1 MALSTSAPII
11 AILVALVS
19 LQAVQ
24 GYVHTN
30 VGSLT
35 DDCTTQYDTLL
46 ASIPE
51 PTLDGELNC
60 TDQIANATANT
71 DGVYCPSQAV
81 LVACFQVSI
90 QPELHIQVAQHA
102 PTEKVSFHLVVSMQ
116 YPTCMHCAAEPDG
129 LDKPGWKL

>member
-1 MALSTSAPII
+1 MAVSFGVPIV
-11 AILVALVS
+11 AVLVALVR
-19 LQAVQ
+19 LRAVQ

-30 VGSLT
+30 VGSLN

-81 LVACFQVSI
+81 LVACFQVIIHSD
-90 QPELHIQVAQHA
+90 LHLQVARQSNNRRGISLIR
-102 PTEKVSFHLVVSMQ
+102 K
-116 YPTCMHCAAEPDG
+116 
-129 LDKPGWKL
+129 

>member
-1 MALSTSAPII
+1 MALSTSARII
-11 AILVALVS
+11 AILAALVS
-19 LQAVQ
+19 LQAVH

-51 PTLDGELNC
+51 PTLDGEVNC
-60 TDQIANATANT
+60 TDQIANASANT
-71 DGVYCPSQAV
+71 DGSDCPSQAV

-90 QPELHIQVAQHA
+90 HPELHIQVARHA
-102 PTEKVSFHLVVSMQ
+102 STGKASLQLIVSMQ
-116 YPTCMHCAAEPDG
+116 SPTCMHCAAEPDG

>member
-1 MALSTSAPII
+1 MALSTSAPIL
-11 AILVALVS
+11 AVLVALVS

-71 DGVYCPSQAV
+71 DGADCPSQAV

-90 QPELHIQVAQHA
+90 HPDLHIQVTQHA
-102 PTEKVSFHLVVSMQ
+102 STGEVPF
-116 YPTCMHCAAEPDG
+116 
-129 LDKPGWKL
+129 